1 MKKKNFLLILAFI
14 GSAITVNAQ
23 SFKKSTNVAAT
34 GLEMANYFPSIFNT
48 KNKSTVPA
56 LSLQYERGM
65 WNAGNNGVISLGAY
79 AGFKK
84 YSKSGK
90 IESAKWDV
98 SIIGLRSAYHF
109 TGIEKTD
116 IYCGLMGSYKFAEPT
131 KNSGSDINI
140 TPYLGCRYLFA
151 DRVGFF
157 AELSC
162 KVSYLTVGIAIK
174 Y

>member
-1 MKKKNFLLILAFI
+1 MKTKNFLLILTFI
-14 GSAITVNAQ
+14 GSVITVNAQ
-23 SFKKSTNVAAT
+23 SFKKSTNIAAT
-34 GLEMANYFPSIFNT
+34 GLEMTNYFPSIFNT
-48 KNKSTVPA
+48 SDKSVIPV

-84 YSKSGK
+84 YSRSGK
-90 IESAKWDV
+90 IESVKWDI

-116 IYCGLMGSYKFAEPT
+116 LYCGLMGSYKFAEAD

-157 AELSC
+157 AELSY
-162 KVSYLTVGIAIK
+162 KVSHVTVGIAIK